1 MKKFYFL
8 VLVLTVVLIA
18 SGCAKSKKE
27 MMDEVS
33 EKGYFHYTAN
43 DLGFGLYL
51 PREFMYYQAQ
61 RKENDN
67 FIDVEFFVPTT
78 DKSASDP
85 NFQDYAKP
93 VTVRIFKQKYWNDSM
108 NGDEKKDY
116 TKLGEKNKKV
126 YTMLFW
132 EKPSSDWSARWTE
145 EMKKGIVEKFELNK

>member
-1 MKKFYFL
+1 MKKLYFL
-8 VLVLTVVLIA
+8 VLLLTVVLIA

-33 EKGYFHYTAN
+33 EKGFFHYTAD

-51 PREFMYYQAQ
+51 PRDFIYYQVQ
-61 RKENDN
+61 RQQNDN
-67 FIDVEFFVPTT
+67 FTDVQFFVPTT
-78 DKSASDP
+78 DKSAFDP
-85 NFQDYAKP
+85 NFEGYTKP
-93 VTVRIFKQKYWNDSM
+93 VTVRIFNEKYWNSSL

-132 EKPSSDWSARWTE
+132 EKPSADWSVKWTD
-145 EMKKGIVEKFELNK
+145 EMIKSIVEKVEIK